1 MRENLSIK
9 SLGKI
14 WFINYI
20 SSLEKKMSICK
31 KNFFEEFRI
40 NLLKSDKEFQTK
52 ADRNE
57 GVNAFKIQL
66 LSNMGDYLFK

>member
-20 SSLEKKMSICK
+20 SSLEKKWASAK
-31 KNFFEEFRI
+31 KIFFEEFRI

>member
-1 MRENLSIK
+1 
-9 SLGKI
+9 
-14 WFINYI
+14 
-20 SSLEKKMSICK
+20 MSICK